1 MGGREMKNER
11 LTTGKAWRFLKTV
24 TLWNLCFMQVGLIMC
39 AIMQCATGYD
49 FTGVACGI
57 GAAGGIEALVGGLM
71 KVFEIIK
78 GKNE

>member
-1 MGGREMKNER
+1 
-11 LTTGKAWRFLKTV
+11 
-24 TLWNLCFMQVGLIMC
+24 MQVGLIMC

-71 KVFEIIK
+71 KVFEIVK
-78 GKNE
+78 GKKDED